1 MTNKFISA
9 LKTSQKYYLFIF
21 VWTLFATILVYLLL
35 LSGSSIVLYSFII
48 ICYLIVLFFLF
59 DRIRKKELGEIQS
72 IITSI
77 RLNKFKSK
85 NSIKLNSNLKKLEN
99 EICAMYEKMDNDITS
114 LKKLEKMRTQFLA
127 NVSHELRTPI
137 FKVQGY
143 IETLLDGAINDEKVR
158 MNFLNKAK
166 NSTIHLG
173 NLLNDLIDISMI
185 ESGEMQMSFR
195 YFKLNEYIL
204 SIISQFQDP
213 ASAKNIELIYYPCR
227 EDLKIYGDKERLK
240 VVFNNLIQN
249 AIKYTDV
256 GQIEI
261 NLEEK
266 NEEVLIKITD
276 SGIGISSIE
285 INRIFERFYRSELAL
300 SRLVSGTGLGLAIVK
315 HIIEAHNSKIEVKS
329 KIDKGSEFSFILM
342 K

>member
-1 MTNKFISA
+1 MNRYISA
-9 LKTSQKYYLFIF
+9 LKSSQKYYLFI
-21 VWTLFATILVYLLL
+21 VGWTLFVAALVYLLHGP
-35 LSGSSIVLYSFII
+35 SIAISSIVII
-48 ICYLIVLFFLF
+48 IYLIVLFFLF
-59 DRIRKKELGEIQS
+59 GMIRKQELNEVQS

-85 NSIKLNSNLKKLEN
+85 KSIKLNFNLKKLED
-99 EICAMYEKMDNDITS
+99 EICAMYEKMNNDIAT

-143 IETLLDGAINDEKVR
+143 IETLLDGALNDEKVR
-158 MNFLNKAK
+158 LNFLNKAK

-185 ESGEMQMSFR
+185 ESGEMKMSFR
-195 YFKLNEYIL
+195 YFILNDYML
-204 SIISQFQDP
+204 SIINQFKDS
-213 ASAKNIELIYYPCR
+213 AAAKNIKIIYNPCR
-227 EDLKIYGDKERLK
+227 DNLKIYGDKERLK

-249 AIKYTDV
+249 AIKYTDN

-261 NLEEK
+261 ITEEK
-266 NEEVLIKITD
+266 IENVVVKIKDT
-276 SGIGISSIE
+276 GIGISSAD
-285 INRIFERFYRSELAL
+285 INRIFERFYRTELAR

-315 HIIEAHNSKIEVKS
+315 HIVEAHNSKIEVKS
-329 KIDKGSEFSFILM
+329 KIGEGSEFSFSLR